1 MKKYFLLF
9 SVFIVFM
16 ACDKKQKA
24 VMMEDLSIIPQP
36 NELQLEKG
44 FFTFNEKTKFIVP
57 NEKWNTATS
66 VLTDRFKRVCGW
78 NLDKNIIS
86 LKDLIPNKDP
96 KKELQESSNIV
107 QFIEDNS
114 LPNEA
119 YDLEIKPT
127 IIYVKA
133 NSYNGFLYAMETVR
147 QLLPNEIES
156 ATKVSD
162 FKARIPVLKIKDSPR
177 FKWRGLMLD
186 VSRHFFKKEYIL
198 KTIDRLAFLK
208 MNVLQMHLMDDQGW
222 RIEIKKYPKLTEV
235 GAWRV
240 DQEDKHWN
248 ARDKNKPSDKAT
260 YGGFYTQEDIKEIVA
275 YAEKRGVTVVPEVE
289 MPAHI
294 MCAISAYPELS
305 CQNKKIAVPSGGV
318 WPITDIYC
326 AGDEKTFAFL
336 EDVLTE
342 VMALFPSKYIHIGG
356 DEATKT
362 NWKKCPKCKRRM
374 QKEKLKNVEELQSYF
389 IKRMEKFINSKG
401 RKLIGWDEILEGG
414 LAPQATVMSW
424 RGVKGGLEASEQ
436 GHDVIMT
443 PGTHCYFDHYQGNPE
458 TEPLAIGGYTTLN
471 KVYQFDPVVDKMTE
485 EQAKHVIG
493 GQANLWA
500 EYIPTEKQSEYML
513 FPRLVALSETLWSK
527 KEQRN
532 WVDFSRRIEK
542 MFHRLKAMNINYAE
556 SSKNVTFDTKIDDE
570 NTIHIVIKSEFP
582 NADIRYSINEKE
594 SVKYTKPI
602 EIKETTTLK
611 ASLFENE
618 KPIGKP
624 VEKTFHFH
632 KGVGKKVSYNV
643 QPSKKYAGTEK
654 TLVDIL
660 KGSHNFHDGKWQGW
674 NNKSPE
680 IVVDLGK
687 TIEVNSIKVGCL
699 EEQGSWIFMP
709 EKVTF
714 YVSEDGKKYTS
725 VSEKIYPFK
734 RRGEKTLKNFTAKF
748 KAQKARFVKIKV
760 SYAQHHLSGVDS
772 WVFIDEIIIE

>member
-9 SVFIVFM
+9 SIFIALT

-24 VMMEDLSIIPQP
+24 VTMEDLSIIPQP
-36 NELQLEKG
+36 NEIQLEKG
-44 FFTFNEKTKFIVP
+44 FFTFNEKTVFVIP
-57 NEKWNTATS
+57 NAKWNDATS
-66 VLTDRFKRVCGW
+66 VLTDRFQKVCGW
-78 NLDKNIIS
+78 NLKT
-86 LKDLIPNKDP
+86 
-96 KKELQESSNIV
+96 KKEGKTSNIV
-107 QFIEDNS
+107 VFSEDKS

-119 YDLEIKPT
+119 YLLDVKPSK
-127 IIYVKA
+127 IEVKA
-133 NSYNGFLYAMETVR
+133 SSYNGFLYAMETIR

-156 ATKVSD
+156 TTKVAD
-162 FKARIPVLKIKDSPR
+162 FKASIPALTIKDSPR

-275 YAEKRGVTVVPEVE
+275 YAQKKGVTVVPEVE

-305 CQNKKIAVPSGGV
+305 CQNKQIAVPSGGV

-326 AGDEKTFAFL
+326 AGNEKTFTFL
-336 EDVLTE
+336 EDILNE

-374 QKEKLKNVEELQSYF
+374 RKEKLKNVEELQSYF
-389 IKRMEKFINSKG
+389 VKRMEKFINSKG

-443 PGTHCYFDHYQGNPE
+443 PGTHCYFDHYQGTSE
-458 TEPLAIGGYTTLN
+458 TEPLAIGGYTTLS
-471 KVYQFDPVVDKMTE
+471 KVYQFDPVVDKMSE
-485 EQAKHVIG
+485 EQAKHVLG

-500 EYIPTEKQSEYML
+500 EYIPTEEHSEYML

-527 KEQRN
+527 KDQRN
-532 WVDFSRRIEK
+532 WADFSRKIQK
-542 MFHRLKAMNINYAE
+542 MFLRLKAMNINYAE
-556 SSKNVTFDTKIDDE
+556 SSKNVTFDTKIDDK

-582 NADIRYSINEKE
+582 NADIRYSINGKE
-594 SVKYTKPI
+594 PVKYTKPI
-602 EIKETTTLK
+602 EINETTTLK

-624 VEKTFHFH
+624 AEKTFHFH
-632 KGVGKKVSYNV
+632 KGVGKKVSYKIPADKRYFGN
-643 QPSKKYAGTEK
+643 EK
-654 TLVDIL
+654 TLVNIL

-674 NNKSPE
+674 NAKSPE

-687 TIEVNSIKVGCL
+687 TTDIKNIKVGCL

-714 YVSEDGKKYTS
+714 WVSEDGKKYTP
-725 VSEKIYPFK
+725 VGEEIHPFK
-734 RRGEKTLKNFTAKF
+734 RRGEKTLKNFTVAF
-748 KAQKARFVKIKV
+748 KKQKARFVKVKV
-760 SYAQHHLSGVDS
+760 SYAKHHLNGVDS